1 MTENL
6 DRKGRIEYAKKHV
19 SRETI
24 IEYQNEIGKAMT
36 ENDRWEKKQR
46 VGLKKNQNNLLS
58 LIDEKGQHIS
68 TYKISEKKWRHIAKE
83 GFWIWPLHIT
93 NTTEQTWLIFLI
105 LVGTRN
111 YWQKKRL

>member
-1 MTENL
+1 MMHYENL

-36 ENDRWEKKQR
+36 ENDPQPGFGWEKKQR

-68 TYKISEKKWRHIAKE
+68 TYKISEKKWRRIAKE
-83 GFWIWPLHIT
+83 GFWIW
-93 NTTEQTWLIFLI
+93 QDRG
-105 LVGTRN
+105 GTSYN
-111 YWQKKRL
+111 